1 MQTLTVGTD
10 WVDINQIDCFIQEAA
25 PKGTLFELKNL
36 NTGTIIEMDLVDRL
50 YITHDEMYA
59 IRVLHKSTEI
69 IIATVADMENI
80 KLTEKIKELNVFPDF
95 RVIFYLASN

>member
-1 MQTLTVGTD
+1 MQTLTIGTD

-36 NTGTIIEMDLVDRL
+36 NTGTIIELDLLDRL
-50 YITHDEMYA
+50 YITHEDSYA
-59 IRVLHKSTEI
+59 IRVLYESTEI
-69 IIATVADMENI
+69 ILAATDDIENSELFD
-80 KLTEKIKELNVFPDF
+80 KLKTMYDFPDF

>member
-1 MQTLTVGTD
+1 MQTLIVGTD

-36 NTGTIIEMDLVDRL
+36 NTGTIIELDLMDRV
-50 YITHDEMYA
+50 YITHEDSYA
-59 IRVLHKSTEI
+59 IRVLYESTEI
-69 IIATVADMENI
+69 ILSTIDDIENSELI
-80 KLTEKIKELNVFPDF
+80 DKLRTIYDFPDF